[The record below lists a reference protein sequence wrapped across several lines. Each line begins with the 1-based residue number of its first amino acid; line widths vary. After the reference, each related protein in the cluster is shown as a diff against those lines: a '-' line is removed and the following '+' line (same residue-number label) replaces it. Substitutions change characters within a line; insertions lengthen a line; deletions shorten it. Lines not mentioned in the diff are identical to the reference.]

1 MSSQMNSKFR
11 EELVAL
17 YTETANYMIV
27 KVSQEEKCWMDR
39 AMCRAHRGKRST
51 KQLQKE
57 GPNKKMRDKQELTTT
72 KTD

>member
-1 MSSQMNSKFR
+1 MSSQTNSKFR

-17 YTETANYMIV
+17 YTELANYVII
-27 KVSQEEKCWMDR
+27 KVSQEKCGIDR

-51 KQLQKE
+51 KQLQD
-57 GPNKKMRDKQELTTT
+57 GPNRKMWDKGQLTIT